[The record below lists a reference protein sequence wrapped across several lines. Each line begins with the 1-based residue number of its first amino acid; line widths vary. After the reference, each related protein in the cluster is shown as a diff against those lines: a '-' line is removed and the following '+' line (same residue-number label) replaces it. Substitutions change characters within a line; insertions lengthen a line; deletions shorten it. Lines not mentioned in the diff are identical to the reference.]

1 MYFELKNYI
10 WWESVIVFYDLN
22 VFYFW
27 GDQIIQLGQFHKYLI
42 ERTEERTH
50 KRLDERT
57 EELTDELTDE
67 RTDGQTDE
75 QMDEPTD
82 S

>member
-1 MYFELKNYI
+1 MFMILTSFTFGGIKLSNLASFTSILLNGRKN
-10 WWESVIVFYDLN
+10 E
-22 VFYFW
+22 
-27 GDQIIQLGQFHKYLI
+27 
-42 ERTEERTH
+42 H

-57 EELTDELTDE
+57 EELTDERTDE
-67 RTDGQTDE
+67 QTDE